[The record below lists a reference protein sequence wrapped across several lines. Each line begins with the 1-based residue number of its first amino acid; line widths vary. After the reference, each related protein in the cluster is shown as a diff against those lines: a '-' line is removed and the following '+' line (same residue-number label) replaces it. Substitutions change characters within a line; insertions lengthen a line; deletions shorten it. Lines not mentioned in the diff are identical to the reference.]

1 MPNHRTRW
9 DNFWFVL
16 KTQHPLKMFV
26 GLYITSNV
34 RGVRKVDAK
43 MDYIGETERTLH
55 ARVKEH
61 RRPSCVTSEVSKH
74 LHKEC
79 PDHNFTVDNVKIL
92 DRESDWFKRGVKE
105 AIYIRIMEPTLN
117 RDGGRYQLPSIWNN
131 TLRSRMRS
139 DLLSFHWKRLL
150 DSSRKLWTEKNL
162 YSTKCLKLRYNIYSC
177 TDEFPSW

>member
-1 MPNHRTRW
+1 
-9 DNFWFVL
+9 
-16 KTQHPLKMFV
+16 
-26 GLYITSNV
+26 
-34 RGVRKVDAK
+34 
-43 MDYIGETERTLH
+43 MDYIEETERTLH

-117 RDGGRYQLPSIWNN
+117 RDGGRYQL
-131 TLRSRMRS
+131 T
-139 DLLSFHWKRLL
+139 
-150 DSSRKLWTEKNL
+150 T
-162 YSTKCLKLRYNIYSC
+162 
-177 TDEFPSW
+177 